1 MLTPDTPFEDQ
12 VAGHEQRNV
21 VLVQRLVE
29 MGVDPALPRL
39 IDLHFF
45 MPSPVAARELAA
57 KLQVRGVGEVVVGKP
72 NPTDGNTS
80 LTISVLE
87 SVSTITR
94 RPYIEFLVQTASD
107 LRGIHDGWGTS
118 VQRVQPVAP

>member
-29 MGVDPALPRL
+29 MGVDPTLPRL

-72 NPTDGNTS
+72 KPTDGNTS

-94 RPYIEFLVQTASD
+94 RPYIEFLVQAASD